1 MRFYLT
7 HDDPKSKARA
17 SALSKKLNIEI
28 FKKPSQ
34 QKIKNFSEDYFL
46 TCSKDRLFLKK
57 GLGYNSKPIF
67 SDFDDWSKNYDDNL
81 LKNSI
86 KGLPKNFS
94 CLDLTAGFGKDAL
107 EISKIAN
114 CKSLILVEKE
124 AWVFELLVDGIK
136 NTSSCR
142 TGDLLKKFKT
152 FNMDSLKFLKSKNE
166 TFDLVYI
173 DPMFLGVQ
181 KSKAK
186 KHMQALRD
194 LSTAVIQK
202 SFLKTCLKFA
212 NYRVIVKRHKSM
224 EYLEGI
230 VPNRSVKGKVVRYDI
245 YYTN

>member
-7 HDDPKSKARA
+7 FDEPQSRARA
-17 SALSKKLNIEI
+17 LLLSKKLNIEI
-28 FKKPSQ
+28 FKKPKQ
-34 QKIKNFSEDYFL
+34 QKIKEFSEDYFF

-57 GLGYNSKPIF
+57 GLRHNSKPIF
-67 SDFDDWSKNYDDNL
+67 SDFDDWAKNYDDSL
-81 LKNSI
+81 LKKST

-107 EISKIAN
+107 EISKVAD
-114 CKSLILVEKE
+114 CKSLILIEKE

-136 NTSSCR
+136 NTSSSR
-142 TGDLLKKFKT
+142 AGDLLKKFQPL
-152 FNMDSLKFLKSKNE
+152 NMDSLEFLKSKNG

-194 LSTAVIQK
+194 ISNAVIQK
-202 SFLKTCLKFA
+202 QLLKMSLDFA
-212 NYRVIVKRHKSM
+212 NYRVIVKRHKNM

-230 VPNRSVKGKVVRYDI
+230 VPNRSVKGKVIRYDI
-245 YYTN
+245 YNTI

>member
-7 HDDPKSKARA
+7 FDDPQSRARA
-17 SALSKKLNIEI
+17 ITLSKKLNIEI
-28 FKKPSQ
+28 FKKPTH
-34 QKIKNFSEDYFL
+34 QKIQEFSEDYFF

-57 GLGYNSKPIF
+57 GLRHDSKPIF
-67 SDFDDWSKNYDDNL
+67 SDFDDWTKNYDDNL
-81 LKNSI
+81 LKNST

-107 EISKIAN
+107 EISKVVN

-152 FNMDSLKFLKSKNE
+152 FNMDSLKFLKSKNG

-202 SFLKTCLKFA
+202 QLLKTSLDFA
-212 NYRVIVKRHKSM
+212 NYRVIVKRHKNM

-230 VPNRSVKGKVVRYDI
+230 VPDRSVKGKVVRYDI
-245 YYTN
+245 YNTN

>member
-7 HDDPKSKARA
+7 FEDPQSKARA
-17 SALSKKLNIEI
+17 LSLSKKLNIEI
-28 FKKPSQ
+28 FKSPTQ
-34 QKIKNFSEDYFL
+34 QKIKAFSEDYFFI
-46 TCSKDRLFLKK
+46 CSQDRLFLKK
-57 GLGYNSKPIF
+57 GLRHNSKPIF
-67 SDFDDWSKNYDDNL
+67 SDFDDWAKNYDDNL
-81 LKNSI
+81 LKNST

-107 EISKIAN
+107 EISKIVN
-114 CKSLILVEKE
+114 CKSLTLVEKE
-124 AWVFELLVDGIK
+124 SWVFELLVDGIK
-136 NTSSCR
+136 NTSCCR
-142 TGDLLKKFKT
+142 AGNLLKKFKA
-152 FNMDSLKFLKSKNE
+152 FNMDSLEFLESKNE

-202 SFLKTCLKFA
+202 QLLKKSLDFA
-212 NYRVIVKRHKSM
+212 NYKVIVKRHKNM

-245 YYTN
+245 YNTN

>member
-7 HDDPKSKARA
+7 FDDPQFKSRA
-17 SALSKKLNIEI
+17 LTLSKKLNIEI

-67 SDFDDWSKNYDDNL
+67 SDFDDWSKNYDDKL
-81 LKNSI
+81 LKNST

-107 EISKIAN
+107 ELSKIVN

-136 NTSSCR
+136 KTSSSR
-142 TGDLLKKFKT
+142 AVNLLKKFKV
-152 FNMDSLKFLKSKNE
+152 FNMDSLEFLELKNE

-202 SFLKTCLKFA
+202 QLLKKSLDFA
-212 NYRVIVKRHKSM
+212 NYRVIVKRHKNM

-245 YYTN
+245 YYTS

>member
-7 HDDPKSKARA
+7 YEDPQSRARA
-17 SALSKKLNIEI
+17 LILSKKLNIEI
-28 FKKPSQ
+28 FKKPTQ
-34 QKIKNFSEDYFL
+34 QKIKEFSEDYFF

-57 GLGYNSKPIF
+57 GLRHDSKPIF
-67 SDFDDWSKNYDDNL
+67 SDFDDWTKNYDDNL
-81 LKNSI
+81 LKNST

-107 EISKIAN
+107 EISKVVN

-152 FNMDSLKFLKSKNE
+152 FNMDSLKFLKSKNG

-202 SFLKTCLKFA
+202 QFLKTSLKIA
-212 NYRVIVKRHKSM
+212 NYRVIVKRHKNM